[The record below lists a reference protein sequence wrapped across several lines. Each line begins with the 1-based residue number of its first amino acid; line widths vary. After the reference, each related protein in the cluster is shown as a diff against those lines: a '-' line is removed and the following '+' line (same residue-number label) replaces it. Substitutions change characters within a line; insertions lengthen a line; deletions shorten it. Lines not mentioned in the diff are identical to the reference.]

1 MRVSTCLGRRGS
13 GVQIAPPRPIESV
26 AYGHLGRPLKTAV
39 DEFVAVVA
47 LKIHLLNTLG
57 SAPVIPPQWRND
69 RGPSL
74 KFNQESDPLCP
85 RRGYGD
91 FLPPHKSL
99 RMNEPRRKHL
109 QCANWPVDD
118 FVAADF
124 LKIQQSG
131 KYRKVWSGR
140 RDLNSGPLAPQHRD
154 PSVGAQGQDNTS
166 TISTTSVSDISS
178 KSLVSG

>member
-85 RRGYGD
+85 RRGYGQ
-91 FLPPHKSL
+91 FFPLNKSL
-99 RMNEPRRKHL
+99 RINGSRRKRL

-118 FVAADF
+118 
-124 LKIQQSG
+124 
-131 KYRKVWSGR
+131 
-140 RDLNSGPLAPQHRD
+140 
-154 PSVGAQGQDNTS
+154 
-166 TISTTSVSDISS
+166 SVSAQNLTHSPAFTTGRQKLPARRLRRS
-178 KSLVSG
+178 REVTHRCSPKVTQAF

>member
-39 DEFVAVVA
+39 DEFVAVVS

-74 KFNQESDPLCP
+74 KFNRETDPLVP
-85 RRGYGD
+85 KAAKGVFFTPMVSATSPMLSIRWR
-91 FLPPHKSL
+91 
-99 RMNEPRRKHL
+99 EII
-109 QCANWPVDD
+109 
-118 FVAADF
+118 VALNVPEYPWF
-124 LKIQQSG
+124 SSGVPKEIPLVKRHQS
-131 KYRKVWSGR
+131 
-140 RDLNSGPLAPQHRD
+140 
-154 PSVGAQGQDNTS
+154 SVFRVA
-166 TISTTSVSDISS
+166 
-178 KSLVSG
+178 